1 MFLIMQQIQTLQ
13 IYNKKL
19 NYAKKSE
26 FMYYYFAKLTKKQYF
41 CDKIIN
47 HCFNALHTNIC
58 IL

>member
-1 MFLIMQQIQTLQ
+1 MQQIQILQ